1 MVPELRRCGGAPRT
15 RGASRTRRRFPLHQR
30 QLHLGDPLIQQGAE
44 AQLRLFCTLGLT
56 SKGLRW
62 KESVL
67 LWGVK
72 LPSASLSQAVEMVR
86 PSLKVEMVLY
96 GSLVEFSL
104 TS

>member
-1 MVPELRRCGGAPRT
+1 MVPELRRCGGAPRI

-30 QLHLGDPLIQQGAE
+30 HLHLGDPLIQQGAE

-67 LWGVK
+67 LRGVK
-72 LPSASLSQAVEMVR
+72 LPSASLLQAVA
-86 PSLKVEMVLY
+86 MVLY

>member
-1 MVPELRRCGGAPRT
+1 MAPELRGCGGAPRT
-15 RGASRTRRRFPLHQR
+15 QGASRTRRRFPLHQR

-44 AQLRLFCTLGLT
+44 AQLKLFCTLGLT

-67 LWGVK
+67 LRGVK
-72 LPSASLSQAVEMVR
+72 LPSASLSQAVEMV
-86 PSLKVEMVLY
+86 LY